1 MNIPRIETK
10 RLILRGFQEKDLDPY
25 AEMCSDS
32 DVMRYIG
39 TGITL
44 SRAEAWRNMAMIIGH
59 WYLRGYGLW
68 AVEERQTGEMIGRIG
83 CWNPE
88 GWGFLPRPIQVLE
101 KELMLIHGWEWFNYK
116 VEAQLLEESSDGCT
130 FHAKLSFEKP
140 DESLQTFQAKLVKD
154 DFKSI
159 TLQAACNATEKI
171 TCAKYSVASLTLT
184 SSRSVTCAA

>member
-10 RLILRGFQEKDLDPY
+10 RLILRGFQEKDLEPY

-88 GWGFLPRPIQVLE
+88 GWVDFEVGWMLRKAYWGKGF
-101 KELMLIHGWEWFNYK
+101 
-116 VEAQLLEESSDGCT
+116 
-130 FHAKLSFEKP
+130 
-140 DESLQTFQAKLVKD
+140 
-154 DFKSI
+154 
-159 TLQAACNATEKI
+159 ATEAARVVMDYAFTNLHQPRVISLIFPENLASQRLALRLGEKLEGNTKI
-171 TCAKYSVASLTLT
+171 LGNKVRIYGI
-184 SSRSVTCAA
+184 SREKWQEIKSNE